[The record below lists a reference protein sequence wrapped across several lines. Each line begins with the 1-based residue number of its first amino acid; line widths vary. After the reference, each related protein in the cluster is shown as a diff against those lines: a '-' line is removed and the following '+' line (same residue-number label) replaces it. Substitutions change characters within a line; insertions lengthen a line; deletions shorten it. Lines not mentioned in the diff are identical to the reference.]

1 MRDCMPAY
9 DCTVIK
15 CTIRRFIT
23 SSNRRA
29 IVRTTDGLWCFFE
42 AFVLALAEMV
52 VRKRHISLRNSSS
65 VRQTKDQCDVWVMWI
80 HFYFLVSIKT
90 ERSHERKKNPQKCH
104 NYTWLC
110 ANIHRRMSRSW
121 WSIVQ
126 SEYGDAICTAWSVSI
141 GWFTLM
147 RRGAHLQLLM
157 RSAIRRHEQKGK
169 HGTPQRE
176 KMKTNSVN

>member
-1 MRDCMPAY
+1 MNASNY
-9 DCTVIK
+9 AVIK
-15 CTIRRFIT
+15 CTIWSLLKLSIGDCSHDRWHFGGFCPSAGRDGCQEKTYLVTEFIIRSANKRPAT
-23 SSNRRA
+23 SGSCEYTFIFSCPSRPNRVTRK
-29 IVRTTDGLWCFFE
+29 TDKSG
-42 AFVLALAEMV
+42 
-52 VRKRHISLRNSSS
+52 N
-65 VRQTKDQCDVWVMWI
+65 
-80 HFYFLVSIKT
+80 
-90 ERSHERKKNPQKCH
+90 

-110 ANIHRRMSRSW
+110 ANIHRQMSRSW

-169 HGTPQRE
+169 HGTALRE

>member
-1 MRDCMPAY
+1 MHNSTLYYESQSTSDCSHDRWSLMLFRGFCLSAGRDGCQEKAY
-9 DCTVIK
+9 LVTKFI
-15 CTIRRFIT
+15 IRSANKRPV
-23 SSNRRA
+23 RRLGH
-29 IVRTTDGLWCFFE
+29 VNTLLFSRVHQDRTE
-42 AFVLALAEMV
+42 SRE
-52 VRKRHISLRNSSS
+52 
-65 VRQTKDQCDVWVMWI
+65 
-80 HFYFLVSIKT
+80 
-90 ERSHERKKNPQKCH
+90 KKNPQKCH